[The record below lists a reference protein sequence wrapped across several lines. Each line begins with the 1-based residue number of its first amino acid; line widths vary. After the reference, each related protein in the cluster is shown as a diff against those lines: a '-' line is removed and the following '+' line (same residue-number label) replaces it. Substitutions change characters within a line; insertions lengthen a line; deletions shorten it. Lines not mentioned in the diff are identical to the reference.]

1 MSRSGLFMICLL
13 FLVCPRLSKAKG
25 TEHLR
30 NRPLTTKRV
39 IRALKVAEWI
49 VQQKKQTSFLPKGVP
64 LLLLS
69 YVLPSMARVGS
80 SQQLK
85 AFEKVAVGF
94 GYPKVEGMV
103 FSKWSQDWSLIMLTY
118 DAKRWGITSK
128 SEPVLLKKLAALPKK
143 NLNQTQ
149 TLTKKAI
156 VYKLRLCRVRKQDR
170 TAVLSQEKALLT
182 FLKKIWRAS

>member
-1 MSRSGLFMICLL
+1 MICLL

-94 GYPKVEGMV
+94 GYPKVDELHRAVEAHKNVLGRNV
-103 FSKWSQDWSLIMLTY
+103 
-118 DAKRWGITSK
+118 
-128 SEPVLLKKLAALPKK
+128 PVNDGEFLAA
-143 NLNQTQ
+143 
-149 TLTKKAI
+149 
-156 VYKLRLCRVRKQDR
+156 
-170 TAVLSQEKALLT
+170 
-182 FLKKIWRAS
+182 